1 MNIRRGD
8 LIWMVHFK
16 YENSSSIIFSILCIN
31 VWFQVA
37 ILKVFF
43 GNYSKNMKIFILKNR
58 VDGS

>member
-1 MNIRRGD
+1 MNIRSAD
-8 LIWMVHFK
+8 HNWMVLFK
-16 YENSSSIIFSILCIN
+16 YENLSSIIFSILCIN

-37 ILKVFF
+37 ILKVFL